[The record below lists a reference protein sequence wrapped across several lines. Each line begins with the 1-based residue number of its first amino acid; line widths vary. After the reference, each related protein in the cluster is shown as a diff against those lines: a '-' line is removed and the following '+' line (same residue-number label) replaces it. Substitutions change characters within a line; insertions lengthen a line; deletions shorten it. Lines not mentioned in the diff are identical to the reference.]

1 MSKISEVI
9 FKAYDIRGVVDKT
22 LTLEAARAVGQ
33 ALGSLAREKNI
44 STLCVGRDGRLS
56 GPKLSEALIE
66 GITDMGVNVKSIGM
80 TPTPFF
86 ILQRF

>member
-33 ALGSLAREKNI
+33 ALGSLAREKI
-44 STLCVGRDGRLS
+44 S
-56 GPKLSEALIE
+56 ALFAWAV
-66 GITDMGVNVKSIGM
+66 TADFPARNSQKHSLKAL
-80 TPTPFF
+80 PTWVLMSNPSA
-86 ILQRF
+86 

>member
-33 ALGSLAREKNI
+33 ALGSLAREKKYQH
-44 STLCVGRDGRLS
+44 SLR
-56 GPKLSEALIE
+56 GP
-66 GITDMGVNVKSIGM
+66 
-80 TPTPFF
+80 
-86 ILQRF
+86 